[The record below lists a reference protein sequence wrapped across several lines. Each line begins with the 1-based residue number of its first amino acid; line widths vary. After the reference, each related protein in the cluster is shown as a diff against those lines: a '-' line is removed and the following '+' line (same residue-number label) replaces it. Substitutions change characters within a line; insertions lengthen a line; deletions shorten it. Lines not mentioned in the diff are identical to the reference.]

1 MFKEIQH
8 NKLTELE
15 STSVHLKSSL
25 TNNSK
30 DTSTSNLETL
40 DVKSSTSPSV
50 NNSINS
56 TKHFQERLPMLENIL
71 DTEGAAV
78 ETQSSEKENLDDIN
92 HWFNDG
98 LEYEDF
104 EMVNFETECIPTPT
118 DPTNN
123 CDISSPANVVV
134 SIVNTETTVATVSD
148 VANTSTVTT
157 STVETNTTT
166 SERVGIMSR
175 AEKVTSDMKS
185 QGYSI
190 KGNEEKLLCDES
202 PKTQK
207 QLVKTSRKQMDIG
220 VYFGLKPKHKVAKN
234 KVEDV
239 SSKVLQQ
246 KEVMNEQCTT
256 QCSVGKTTSQTKK
269 CPFYKIVDGKD

>member
-30 DTSTSNLETL
+30 DTSTSNSETL
-40 DVKSSTSPSV
+40 DVESSTSPSV
-50 NNSINS
+50 DNSINS
-56 TKHFQERLPMLENIL
+56 TKNFQERLPMLENIL
-71 DTEGAAV
+71 DTEGTAV

-92 HWFNDG
+92 LWFNDG

-104 EMVNFETECIPTPT
+104 EMVNFETKCIPTPT

-134 SIVNTETTVATVSD
+134 SIVNTETTVTTVSD

-166 SERVGIMSR
+166 SKRVGIMSC

-185 QGYSI
+185 I
-190 KGNEEKLLCDES
+190 KSNEEKLLCDES

-239 SSKVLQQ
+239 SSKVLRQ
-246 KEVMNEQCTT
+246 KEVINEQCTT

>member
-30 DTSTSNLETL
+30 DTSTSNSERL

-50 NNSINS
+50 NNSVNS
-56 TKHFQERLPMLENIL
+56 TKNFQQRLPMLENIL
-71 DTEGAAV
+71 DTEGTAV

-134 SIVNTETTVATVSD
+134 SIVNTETTVTTVSD

-166 SERVGIMSR
+166 SERVGIMSC

-185 QGYSI
+185 I
-190 KGNEEKLLCDES
+190 KSNEEKL
-202 PKTQK
+202 P
-207 QLVKTSRKQMDIG
+207 RKQMDIG

-239 SSKVLQQ
+239 SSKVLRQ
-246 KEVMNEQCTT
+246 KEVINEQCTT

-269 CPFYKIVDGKD
+269 CPFYKIVDGKH